1 MTEFLDKNY
10 NHTESSSD
18 SEPEEKPPI
27 FRDIASAVDIIRRGL
42 ETTRQNI
49 SEKRSFQQSKIIYEL
64 MKKQTIIE
72 IFFSKK

>member
-1 MTEFLDKNY
+1 MTELLDKNY

-42 ETTRQNI
+42 DTTRQNI
-49 SEKRSFQQSKIIYEL
+49 SEKRSSKIIYEL